1 MDTANAGF
9 EVPTLAAIA
18 QRVTALVSSAGAC
31 ERAWSAYDYVHNR
44 KRNRLQASRANDLVF
59 VFTNARLIQKFGQP
73 EKFPEWVTEI
83 ASDDENEDAIEFQ
96 DPHEQDEA
104 DES

>member
-1 MDTANAGF
+1 M
-9 EVPTLAAIA
+9 PTLAAIA

-31 ERAWSAYDYVHNR
+31 EQAWSAYDYVHNR
-44 KRNRLQASRANDLVF
+44 KRNRLHASRANDLVF

-83 ASDDENEDAIEFQ
+83 ASDDEKEDAIEFQ
-96 DPHEQDEA
+96 DPDEQAEQDEA